1 MLFFT
6 IVGILVCSAVVVVA
20 AIGLIIMGFDT
31 GLTIHRKM
39 KDRPKP
45 ARATSLIEKVDPNE

>member
-20 AIGLIIMGFDT
+20 AIGLIILAFDT
-31 GLTIHRKM
+31 GLTIHNKM
-39 KDRPKP
+39 KKDKP
-45 ARATSLIEKVDPNE
+45 ARATSLIEKVDPHE